1 LAFDEKEKRMKTVT
15 SKDSTRIAY
24 DTYGEGP
31 AVIMVDGATAT
42 RAFGGSTELAQRL
55 AREGFTMYVFDR
67 RTRGES
73 GDTQPYAVARE
84 VEDIEALIDQAGGTA
99 YLYGI
104 SSGGAL
110 ALEAA
115 AALGDKVKKLAVYE
129 VPYMGVDPARVPAR
143 EIFTNTRQL
152 VSEGKNGEA
161 FAEYM
166 GKVAGLPEQILA
178 GMKQAPFWPMM
189 EAVAPSLVND
199 ATVMFGRDFTPQ
211 KELLEKISVPVLALS
226 GDVDMLPGVDT
237 SFMRKAAQA
246 IANMVPHGK
255 YQLLPG
261 QSHNVDAEVI
271 APVLSEFY
279 GD

>member
-1 LAFDEKEKRMKTVT
+1 MNTIT
-15 SKDSTRIAY
+15 SKDGTQIAY
-24 DTYGEGP
+24 DVYGQGP
-31 AVIMVDGATAT
+31 VIVLVDGAAAT
-42 RAFGGSTELAQRL
+42 RAFGGSTELAQNL
-55 AREGFTMYVFDR
+55 AERGFTTYVFDR

-84 VEDIEALIDQAGGTA
+84 IEDIEALIDQAGGTA
-99 YLYGI
+99 NLYGI

-115 AALGDKVKKLAVYE
+115 AALGDKVRKLAVYE

-143 EIFTNTRQL
+143 EIFTNTRRL
-152 VSEGKNGEA
+152 VSEGKYGDA

-166 GKVAGLPEQILA
+166 GKVSGLPKEMLE

-199 ATVMFGRDFTPQ
+199 ATVMFGRNFTPQ
-211 KELLEKISVPVLALS
+211 EELLEKITMPVLALS
-226 GDVDMLPGVDT
+226 GDVDLLPGVDT
-237 SFMRKAAQA
+237 SFFAPAAKA
-246 IANMVPHGK
+246 IARMVPHGAYK
-255 YQLLPG
+255 LLPG
-261 QSHNVDAEVI
+261 QNHNVDSKVI

-279 GD
+279 GS